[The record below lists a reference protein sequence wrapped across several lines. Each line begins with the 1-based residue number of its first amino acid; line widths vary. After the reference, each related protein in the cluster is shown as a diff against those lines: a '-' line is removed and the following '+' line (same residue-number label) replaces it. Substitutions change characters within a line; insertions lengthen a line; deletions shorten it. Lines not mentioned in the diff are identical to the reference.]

1 MNEWV
6 DYTKQRPE
14 QAGFYLVCRNNGM
27 FQKDDINY
35 IFISRFI
42 TSGCTENGYF
52 EANCVTHWMPLPEM
66 ISIKTSCGVVNL
78 TEELK

>member
-14 QAGFYLVCRNNGM
+14 QEGLYLVCRNNGR
-27 FQKDDINY
+27 FQEGDIGY
-35 IFISRFI
+35 IFISLFI
-42 TSGCTENGYF
+42 TSGCTKNGYF
-52 EANCVTHWMPLPEM
+52 VANQVTHWMSLP
-66 ISIKTSCGVVNL
+66 SPPL